1 MGNLPLM
8 LARASWPA
16 GKMQGV
22 GGMEQLHKSEASRG
36 EALESSSFVLE

>member
-8 LARASWPA
+8 IARASWPA

-22 GGMEQLHKSEASRG
+22 GGMEQLQRGEARPG